1 MLEYQ
6 CECLGLKE
14 TAIDVR
20 CLILTIKI
28 CSMKTIHKIQNV
40 IAVIALGMSMRLA
53 MQLEMT
59 TNETISATIM
69 VVLTI
74 LMLLERS
81 AKEIHQK
88 E

>member
-1 MLEYQ
+1 
-6 CECLGLKE
+6 
-14 TAIDVR
+14 
-20 CLILTIKI
+20 
-28 CSMKTIHKIQNV
+28 MKTIHKIQNV
-40 IAVIALGMSMRLA
+40 IAIIALGMSMRLA

-81 AKEIHQK
+81 SKEIHQK

>member
-1 MLEYQ
+1 
-6 CECLGLKE
+6 
-14 TAIDVR
+14 
-20 CLILTIKI
+20 
-28 CSMKTIHKIQNV
+28 MKTIHKIQNV
-40 IAVIALGMSMRLA
+40 IAVIALG
-53 MQLEMT
+53 MT

-81 AKEIHQK
+81 SKEIHQK

>member
-1 MLEYQ
+1 
-6 CECLGLKE
+6 
-14 TAIDVR
+14 
-20 CLILTIKI
+20 
-28 CSMKTIHKIQNV
+28 MKTIHKIQNV

-81 AKEIHQK
+81 SKEIHEK

>member
-1 MLEYQ
+1 
-6 CECLGLKE
+6 
-14 TAIDVR
+14 
-20 CLILTIKI
+20 
-28 CSMKTIHKIQNV
+28 MKTIHKIQNV

-81 AKEIHQK
+81 SKEIHQK
-88 E
+88 NRRVYG

>member
-1 MLEYQ
+1 
-6 CECLGLKE
+6 
-14 TAIDVR
+14 
-20 CLILTIKI
+20 
-28 CSMKTIHKIQNV
+28 MKTIHKIQNV
-40 IAVIALGMSMRLA
+40 IAVIALGMSIRLA

-81 AKEIHQK
+81 SKEIHQK

>member
-1 MLEYQ
+1 
-6 CECLGLKE
+6 
-14 TAIDVR
+14 
-20 CLILTIKI
+20 
-28 CSMKTIHKIQNV
+28 MKTIGKIQNV

-81 AKEIHQK
+81 SKEIHQK